1 MNVGRQTT
9 VNKIQGKIG
18 KGKVL
23 SSYKSQIDLS
33 KQKLQDLIPGID
45 VKKQKK
51 ASEMEDVT
59 KQSRPSAPYNPLKG
73 QPLKSLGHN
82 PVKEI
87 SS

>member
-1 MNVGRQTT
+1 MNLSRQTT
-9 VNKIQGKIG
+9 ANKIQGKIG

-23 SSYKSQIDLS
+23 SSYKSQIDMS

-51 ASEMEDVT
+51 ASEMEDGS

-82 PVKEI
+82 PVK
-87 SS
+87 

>member
-1 MNVGRQTT
+1 MNLSRQTT
-9 VNKIQGKIG
+9 ANKIQGKIG

-23 SSYKSQIDLS
+23 SSYKSQIDMS

-51 ASEMEDVT
+51 ASEMEDSS

-82 PVKEI
+82 PVK
-87 SS
+87 